1 MSLVRMQNNVPEV
14 YVTQSRDF
22 QLLCRMFDVI
32 FNGIKFDVDATSRL
46 TDTKHIQSSLL
57 KLLQTKLGFFESS
70 NLDDELRIVLDAFPY
85 IVKNKGS
92 LKAIEQTL
100 NVYLRINRIDT
111 PVKVNIINDGNT
123 RLVQIMVKSKILL
136 NTKVIDDVMKYILPT
151 GYEVSYVFYQ
161 DASVGDVEVAQ
172 NDVVHKYR
180 LTPDNSVVRKN
191 AIAVLGDDFANGIDN
206 VEIAGSSNIDI
217 NWEEYSY
224 PNTDEEV
231 DEDWDSQ

>member
-1 MSLVRMQNNVPEV
+1 MSLIRMQNNVPEV
-14 YVTQSRDF
+14 YVNQSRDF

-32 FNGIKFDVDATSRL
+32 FNGIKFDVDTTSRL

-57 KLLQTKLGFFESS
+57 KLLQTKLGFFEEN

-85 IVKNKGS
+85 IIKNKGS

-100 NVYLRINRIDT
+100 NVYLRLNHVDT
-111 PVKVNIINDGNT
+111 PVKINIVGNGDN
-123 RLVQIMVKSKILL
+123 RLVQIMVKSKTLF
-136 NTKVIDDVMKYILPT
+136 NTKIVDDILKYVLPT

-161 DASVGDVEVAQ
+161 DVSVGDTEVAQ
-172 NDVVHKYR
+172 SDAVRKYR

-191 AIAVLGDDFANGIDN
+191 TIAGLGDDFANGIDN
-206 VEIAGSSNIDI
+206 VEIAGSGNIDI
-217 NWEEYSY
+217 NWEEHNY
-224 PNTDEEV
+224 PSTDEEV